1 MRAIG
6 DYQWAAGVQVTLRAL
21 WARVSVP
28 VPKPPFKVKKLCI
41 QIRKPQ
47 FDPLWVYAS
56 VPLLVGQ
63 NMGEMEGREGK
74 CIKAWPNLFF
84 FFFLIGSKMVL
95 RLFLFLYPHSPTLL
109 HTEKHTMPEHSAQP
123 EAVWQHS
130 ITTKPHPN
138 KKKKHQKNQTK
149 NPTQQK
155 IYLQPNKHQSTKVVG
170 VEKQS
175 CCKHI
180 DSGTGFE

>member
-1 MRAIG
+1 MRAIR

-84 FFFLIGSKMVL
+84 FFFN
-95 RLFLFLYPHSPTLL
+95 RLQNGFKVIPFSLPPFSHLTSHRETHNARTQCTARSCLATQHNNKTPPQQEKKNTTKKTKQKTPHNKKYTYSPTNTSQLRWL
-109 HTEKHTMPEHSAQP
+109 E
-123 EAVWQHS
+123 
-130 ITTKPHPN
+130 
-138 KKKKHQKNQTK
+138 
-149 NPTQQK
+149 
-155 IYLQPNKHQSTKVVG
+155 
-170 VEKQS
+170 
-175 CCKHI
+175 
-180 DSGTGFE
+180 